1 VLTAR
6 QATMPGDDRP
16 FVALSVTDHGEGMDE
31 ATLARATEPFFTT
44 KGVGKGT
51 GLGLSMVQGMLEQCG
66 GRLVL
71 TSEVGKGT
79 TATIWLPVA
88 EDEPAEHD
96 EEPEAPP
103 PQTRPLRIL
112 AVDDDPI
119 VLLNTVTMLE
129 DMGHEVVQARS
140 GAEALE
146 LLEAQ
151 PFDLLLTD
159 YAMPNMSGGDLVE
172 KVRALRPDT
181 QVIIVSGY
189 ADLPEGKAIEAPRLA
204 KPFSDRDLARAVADA
219 AG

>member
-1 VLTAR
+1 
-6 QATMPGDDRP
+6 MPGDDRS
-16 FVALSVTDHGEGMDE
+16 FVALSVTDQGEGMDE

-79 TATIWLPVA
+79 TATIWLPIA
-88 EDEPAEHD
+88 EDETAAPSA
-96 EEPEAPP
+96 EPEATAPTT
-103 PQTRPLRIL
+103 QPLRIL

-129 DMGHEVVQARS
+129 DMGHQVTQADS
-140 GAEALE
+140 AVEALA
-146 LLEAQ
+146 LLKEQ
-151 PFDLLLTD
+151 PVDLLLTD
-159 YAMPNMSGGDLVE
+159 YAMPNMSGGDLIE
-172 KVRALRPDT
+172 KARAVQPDMRA
-181 QVIIVSGY
+181 IMVSGY
-189 ADLPEGKAIEAPRLA
+189 ADLPEGKAIDAPRLA
-204 KPFSDRDLARAVADA
+204 KPFTDRDLARALADA